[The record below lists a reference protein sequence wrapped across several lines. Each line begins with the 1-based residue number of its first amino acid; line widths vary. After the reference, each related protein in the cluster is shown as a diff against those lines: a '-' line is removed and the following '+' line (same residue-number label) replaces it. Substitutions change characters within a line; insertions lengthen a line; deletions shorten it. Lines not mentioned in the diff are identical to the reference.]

1 MVKGKPWSV
10 DDERKLKD
18 WFSSETNDLRVLAF
32 SFENKY
38 SENAVYQKLLDL
50 GLLSEEDRKKHSS
63 STILELPPE
72 LPSVEEELK
81 KLVAALGMLD
91 QPGLQKGEVL
101 RLRSIISGVK
111 IYKELLADYLDYREL
126 EAELLESNRKY
137 DELIKKSQNTK
148 SN

>member
-1 MVKGKPWSV
+1 LVKGKPWPV
-10 DDERKLKD
+10 EDERKLKD
-18 WFSSETNDLRVLAF
+18 WYNSGTNELRVLAF

-38 SENAVYQKLLDL
+38 TENGIYQKLLDL

-63 STILELPPE
+63 STTLELPPE

-81 KLVAALGMLD
+81 KLAAALEKLD
-91 QPGLQKGEVL
+91 QPGLEKGEVL

>member
-1 MVKGKPWSV
+1 MVKGKPWPV
-10 DDERKLKD
+10 EDERKLKD
-18 WFSSETNDLRVLAF
+18 WYNSGTNDLRVLAF

-38 SENAVYQKLLDL
+38 TENAVYQKLSDF

-63 STILELPPE
+63 HLELPPE
-72 LPSVEEELK
+72 LPSIEEELK
-81 KLVAALGMLD
+81 KLAAALKQLD